1 MEYKST
7 VHIFV
12 VQYEYTS
19 LRSKYQISFIRIEIT
34 NNQSPAIYADFV
46 SALILQTALIF
57 TIL

>member
-34 NNQSPAIYADFV
+34 NNQSPIYADFV